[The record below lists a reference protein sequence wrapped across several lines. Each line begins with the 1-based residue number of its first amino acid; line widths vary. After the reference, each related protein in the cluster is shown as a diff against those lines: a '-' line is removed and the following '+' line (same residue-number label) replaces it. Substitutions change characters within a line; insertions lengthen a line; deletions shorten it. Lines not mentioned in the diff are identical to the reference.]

1 MTDKAC
7 MHKMNMQIGSY
18 HGEGLE
24 VEEVVR
30 QCGDAMAMSFLLLLL
45 RVVRLVLGPGGW
57 AVVGVLVFFL
67 VISLE
72 ALQDVP
78 HGDGFFFFLLYW
90 CL

>member
-1 MTDKAC
+1 

-30 QCGDAMAMSFLLLLL
+30 QCGDAMAMSFLLLLLLLLLL

-78 HGDGFFFFLLYW
+78 HGDGLFFFLLYW